1 MNSRIILCKNIKLD
15 KDYRNVINYSE
26 QQMLV
31 LCNDNKINESLSYS
45 FIRDNKN
52 SISVNFTYNEC
63 LQANYI
69 AFQNPNYSNKWFF
82 AFIDSV
88 VYNTDASTQINFIV
102 DVWSTW
108 FSKVNVSE
116 CFVIRE
122 NVNDDTVGLHTLPEN
137 VETGEYIVNQYNK
150 YEPLTNFYYIVQVS
164 ELSPAPVLRPSP
176 EPDVPVT
183 NMGDIPL
190 QGFCY
195 LCNNPKAMAFVVASY
210 QEGKTEAIIG
220 TYMIPIAL
228 IGDLGTPLYEEDDVE
243 IYMFTKYSAGYL
255 DYSVSK
261 PSTIDGYTPKNKKLL
276 TAPYNVLVLDN
287 NNGVSNI
294 LFYEMFSDSNATFK
308 ITGVPTQGCSIKCIP
323 SNYKGASM
331 NEQEGII
338 GGKLPTLGW
347 VSDPYTNWLSQNAI
361 NLGVG
366 IVSDVFSFVSGLAMA
381 STGAISSISTAS
393 NVGAGIEKQGT
404 NSMIGSV
411 FSILDTI
418 GTVYKHEMQPLTAC
432 GNVNAGDITTVQ
444 KANTFYFINKCIR
457 KEYAQIIDD
466 YFTRFGYKVNRLK
479 VPNITGRPIFNYIQ
493 ISSTDDIGFGEVPNA
508 FMEAINQI
516 ARRGTTIWH
525 NHANIGNYTLDNSI

>member
-1 MNSRIILCKNIKLD
+1 MNSKIILCKNIKLD
-15 KDYRNVINYSE
+15 KEYRNVLNYSLND
-26 QQMLV
+26 MLN
-31 LCNDNKINESLSYS
+31 LCNTNKIAESNSYS
-45 FIRDNKN
+45 FIRDNQN
-52 SISVNFTYNEC
+52 SISVNFSYETC

-69 AFQNPNYSNKWFF
+69 AFQNPRYSNKWFF
-82 AFIDSV
+82 AFIDNV

-108 FSKVNVSE
+108 FNKVTVSE

-122 NVNDDTVGLHTLPEN
+122 HVNNDTVGLHTLPEN
-137 VETGEYIVNQYNK
+137 VETGEYTVNQYNK
-150 YEPLTNFYYIVQVS
+150 YEPLTDFYYIVQVS
-164 ELSPAPVLRPSP
+164 ELSPAPVLRPTP

-195 LCNNPKAMAFVVASY
+195 LCNNPKAMAFVVGSY

-228 IGDLGTPLYEEDDVE
+228 IGDLGEPLFQQDDVAV
-243 IYMFTKYSAGYL
+243 YMFTKYSAGYL

-261 PSTIDGYTPKNKKLL
+261 PTTIDGYKPKNNKLL

-294 LFYEMFSDSNATFK
+294 LFYEMFSNDNASFK

-323 SNYKGASM
+323 SNYKGAEM

-366 IVSDVFSFVSGLAMA
+366 IISDVFNFVSGLAMA
-381 STGAISSISTAS
+381 SAGVVSSSGAS
-393 NVGAGIEKQGT
+393 AGMESQGT
-404 NSMIGSV
+404 SGMIGSV
-411 FSILDTI
+411 FSIFNTI

-444 KANTFYFINKCIR
+444 KANTFYFVNKCIR

-479 VPNITGRPIFNYIQ
+479 VPNIAGRPIFNYVQ
-493 ISSTDDIGFGEVPNA
+493 ISSTDDIGFGEVPNI
-508 FMEAINQI
+508 FMESINEI

-525 NHANIGNYTLDNSI
+525 SHNNIGNYNLDNTIQ